1 MEINLITGYI
11 GAEIRNI
18 KLANATKDEIHAI
31 KQAWLDHKVLVF
43 RDQDITREQHIAF
56 GKNFG
61 ELEVHPFAP
70 HPEDYPEIVKIISND
85 KRQYAASN
93 WHSDV
98 TWRREPSMGSI
109 LRGRVTPDIGGDTS
123 FANTAEAYNRLDT
136 DIKNRADSLYAIH
149 DFSRTFGQRMTDEE
163 REAKQ
168 NKYPPA
174 RHPVIRTH
182 PETGER
188 GIYTNKPFVSHID
201 GISEEESRYLLQILE
216 RAVLDPSVQCR
227 IKWETDTIV
236 MWDNRIVQHQAS
248 NDFYPQNRHVE
259 RVTIIGSKPV

>member
-1 MEINLITGYI
+1 
-11 GAEIRNI
+11 
-18 KLANATKDEIHAI
+18 
-31 KQAWLDHKVLVF
+31 
-43 RDQDITREQHIAF
+43 
-56 GKNFG
+56 
-61 ELEVHPFAP
+61 
-70 HPEDYPEIVKIISND
+70 
-85 KRQYAASN
+85 
-93 WHSDV
+93 
-98 TWRREPSMGSI
+98 MGSI

-136 DIKNRADSLYAIH
+136 DIKHRADSLYAIH
-149 DFSRTFGQRMTDEE
+149 DFSRAFGQRMTDEE